1 MRILH
6 LATAAVLVTGG
17 ATACGS
23 GGSSGSGP
31 AVSSSPTLGTAAK
44 EAKARQ
50 FVDCARKNGIPNVAD
65 PTVNSVGDIDISPPP
80 GLTKQS
86 PIVQKVMKIC
96 GKYMD
101 GVLTHENEDPS
112 AQYDKALK
120 LAACVRQHGVPNFP
134 DPSPPTGGKEQG
146 QRFHIGK
153 QLNLD
158 GETVDKAMRA
168 CGVTPQPKPKS
179 Q

>member
-1 MRILH
+1 MRILY

-23 GGSSGSGP
+23 GGSGA

-50 FVDCARKNGIPNVAD
+50 FVECARKNGIPNVAD
-65 PTVNSVGDIDISPPP
+65 PKVNADGDIDIDPPP

-86 PIVQKVMKIC
+86 PIVQKVIKTC
-96 GKYMD
+96 GKYLD
-101 GVLTHENEDPS
+101 GVFTDETKDPS
-112 AQYDKALK
+112 AEYDKALK

-134 DPSPPTGGKEQG
+134 DPSPPTAGEEQG
-146 QRFHIGK
+146 QKFHLDK
-153 QLNLD
+153 RLNLNRQ
-158 GETVDKAMRA
+158 TVDNAMRA
-168 CGVTPQPKPKS
+168 CGVTPQPKPKN

>member
-1 MRILH
+1 MRILY
-6 LATAAVLVTGG
+6 LATAALLVTGG

-23 GGSSGSGP
+23 GGSSP

-50 FVDCARKNGIPNVAD
+50 FVECARKNGIPNVAD
-65 PTVNSVGDIDISPPP
+65 PKVNADGDIDISPPP

-96 GKYMD
+96 GKYLD
-101 GVLTHENEDPS
+101 GVFTHENKDSS
-112 AQYDKALK
+112 ADYDKALK
-120 LAACVRQHGVPNFP
+120 LSACVRQHGVPNFP
-134 DPSPPTGGKEQG
+134 DPSPPTEGEGSKM
-146 QRFHIGK
+146 HIGK
-153 QLNLD
+153 NLD
-158 GETVDKAMRA
+158 REAVDKAMRA
-168 CGVTPQPKPKS
+168 CGVTPQPKPKN

>member
-1 MRILH
+1 MRILY

-23 GGSSGSGP
+23 GGSGA
-31 AVSSSPTLGTAAK
+31 AVSSSPTLGMAAK

-50 FVDCARKNGIPNVAD
+50 FVECARKNGIPNVAD
-65 PTVNSVGDIDISPPP
+65 PTVNADGDIDINPPP

-96 GKYMD
+96 GKYLD
-101 GVLTHENEDPS
+101 GVFTHKSEDPS
-112 AQYDKALK
+112 AGYDKALK

-134 DPSPPTGGKEQG
+134 DPSPPTGGEG
-146 QRFHIGK
+146 QKFRLDK
-153 QLNLD
+153 RLNLNRK
-158 GETVDKAMRA
+158 TVDQAMRA
-168 CGVTPQPKPKS
+168 CGVTPQPKPNDH
-179 Q
+179 

>member
-1 MRILH
+1 MRILY

-23 GGSSGSGP
+23 DSPGA
-31 AVSSSPTLGTAAK
+31 AVTSSPTLGTAAK

-65 PTVNSVGDIDISPPP
+65 PKVGSDGDIDIEPPP

-96 GKYMD
+96 GTYLN
-101 GVLTHENEDPS
+101 GVFTHEDEDPS
-112 AQYDKALK
+112 AEYDRALK
-120 LAACVRQHGVPNFP
+120 LSACVRQHGVPNFP
-134 DPSPPTGGKEQG
+134 DPSPPTEGKGEQG
-146 QRFHIGK
+146 IHVGK
-153 QLNLD
+153 DLHLD
-158 GETVDKAMRA
+158 RNTVDKAMRA

>member
-1 MRILH
+1 MRILY

-23 GGSSGSGP
+23 GGSGS

-65 PTVNSVGDIDISPPP
+65 PTVNSNGDVDISPPP

-86 PIVQKVMKIC
+86 PIVQKVLQIC
-96 GKYMD
+96 GKYLE
-101 GVLTHENEDPS
+101 GVQTDETEDPS
-112 AQYDKALK
+112 KEYDKALK
-120 LAACVRQHGVPNFP
+120 LSACVRQHGVPNFP
-134 DPSPPTGGKEQG
+134 DPSPPTSDGSVGMK
-146 QRFHIGK
+146 IGK
-153 QLNLD
+153 NLNKAD
-158 GETVDKAMRA
+158 VDKAMKA
-168 CGVTPQPKPKS
+168 CGVTPQPGPHK

>member
-1 MRILH
+1 MRILY
-6 LATAAVLVTGG
+6 LAAAAVLLTGG

-23 GGSSGSGP
+23 GGSKA

-50 FVDCARKNGIPNVAD
+50 FVECARKNGIPNVAD
-65 PTVNSVGDIDISPPP
+65 PTVNAGGDIDISPPP

-96 GKYMD
+96 GKYLD
-101 GVLTHENEDPS
+101 GVTSHENGDPS
-112 AQYDKALK
+112 ARYDKALK
-120 LAACVRQHGVPNFP
+120 VAACVRQHGVPNFP
-134 DPSPPTGGKEQG
+134 DPSPPTGDGDQKIHLGKG
-146 QRFHIGK
+146 
-153 QLNLD
+153 LNK
-158 GETVDKAMRA
+158 EAVDKAMRA
-168 CGVTPQPKPKS
+168 CGITPQPKPGN

>member
-1 MRILH
+1 MRILY

-17 ATACGS
+17 AGACGS
-23 GGSSGSGP
+23 GGSGA

-50 FVDCARKNGIPNVAD
+50 FVECARRNGIPSVAD
-65 PTVNSVGDIDISPPP
+65 PTVSADGDIDISPPP

-120 LAACVRQHGVPNFP
+120 LAACIRQHGVPNFP
-134 DPSPPTGGKEQG
+134 DPSPPTQG
-146 QRFHIGK
+146 EEEGQKFHVDK
-153 QLNLD
+153 RLNLNRQ
-158 GETVDKAMRA
+158 TVDKAMRA
-168 CGVTPQPKPKS
+168 CGVTPKPQPKNT
-179 Q
+179 

>member
-1 MRILH
+1 MRILY
-6 LATAAVLVTGG
+6 LALAAVLVTGG

-23 GGSSGSGP
+23 GGGSGA
-31 AVSSSPTLGTAAK
+31 AVSSTPTLGTAAK

-50 FVDCARKNGIPNVAD
+50 FVECARKNGIPNVAD
-65 PTVNSVGDIDISPPP
+65 PTVNSDGDIDIAPPP

-86 PIVQKVMKIC
+86 PIVQKVIKIC

-101 GVLTHENEDPS
+101 GVLTHETKDPS
-112 AQYDKALK
+112 AEYDKALK
-120 LAACVRQHGVPNFP
+120 LAACIRQHGVPNFP
-134 DPSPPTGGKEQG
+134 DPSPPTEGDGQG
-146 QRFHIGK
+146 QKFHISK

-158 GETVDKAMRA
+158 RGTVDKAMRA
-168 CGVTPQPKPKS
+168 CGVTPQPKPKN

>member
-1 MRILH
+1 MRILY
-6 LATAAVLVTGG
+6 LATAALLVTGG

-23 GGSSGSGP
+23 GASGGSRP

-65 PTVNSVGDIDISPPP
+65 PKVNADGDVDISPPP

-96 GKYMD
+96 GKYLD
-101 GVLTHENEDPS
+101 GVFTHENKDSS
-112 AQYDKALK
+112 AEYDKALK
-120 LAACVRQHGVPNFP
+120 MAACVRQHGVPNFP
-134 DPSPPTGGKEQG
+134 DPSPAPSGGGAK
-146 QRFHIGK
+146 FDVSK
-153 QLNLD
+153 NLD
-158 GETVDKAMRA
+158 REAVDKAMRA
-168 CGVTPQPKPKS
+168 CGVTPRPKPNGR
-179 Q
+179 

>member
-1 MRILH
+1 MRILY

-23 GGSSGSGP
+23 GGSGS

-50 FVDCARKNGIPNVAD
+50 FVECARKNGVPNVAD
-65 PTVNSVGDIDISPPP
+65 PTVNADGDIDISPPP

-86 PIVQKVMKIC
+86 PIVQKVLKIC
-96 GKYMD
+96 GTYLD
-101 GVLTHENEDPS
+101 GVLTHENDDSS
-112 AQYDKALK
+112 ADYDKALK
-120 LAACVRQHGVPNFP
+120 LAACIRQHGVPNFP
-134 DPSPPTGGKEQG
+134 DPSPPTSGGGAKVRPPKG
-146 QRFHIGK
+146 
-153 QLNLD
+153 LD
-158 GETVDKAMRA
+158 MEAVNRAIRA
-168 CGVTPQPKPKS
+168 CGVTPQPRPNR

>member
-17 ATACGS
+17 ASACGS
-23 GGSSGSGP
+23 GGSGA

-50 FVDCARKNGIPNVAD
+50 FVECARKNGIPNVAD
-65 PTVNSVGDIDISPPP
+65 PTVNPDGDIDINPPP

-86 PIVQKVMKIC
+86 PIVQKVLKTC
-96 GKYMD
+96 GKYLD
-101 GVLTHENEDPS
+101 GVFTHETEDPS
-112 AQYDKALK
+112 AEYDKALK

-134 DPSPPTGGKEQG
+134 DPSPPTGGDGDG
-146 QRFHIGK
+146 QHLHVDKR
-153 QLNLD
+153 LNLNR
-158 GETVDKAMRA
+158 GTVDKAMRA
-168 CGVTPQPKPKS
+168 CGVTLQPKPNN

>member
-6 LATAAVLVTGG
+6 LTTAAVLVAGA

-23 GGSSGSGP
+23 GGSGP
-31 AVSSSPTLGTAAK
+31 AVSSSPTLSTAAK

-50 FVDCARKNGIPNVAD
+50 FVECARKNGIPNVAD
-65 PTVNSVGDIDISPPP
+65 PKVGSDGDIDISPPP

-112 AQYDKALK
+112 AGYDKALK
-120 LAACVRQHGVPNFP
+120 VAACVRQHGVPNFP
-134 DPSPPTGGKEQG
+134 DPSPPTGSGDQKIRLGKG
-146 QRFHIGK
+146 LNK
-153 QLNLD
+153 QAI
-158 GETVDKAMRA
+158 DKAMRA
-168 CGVTPQPKPKS
+168 CGVTPQPKS
-179 Q
+179 D